1 MLNSD
6 SLVFNAKGKKGDV
19 HISAT
24 RNISL
29 SSNYSVTLEGGEN
42 GVINLGDADATN
54 PILKG
59 KETEELF
66 KKLFSVL
73 TDFTNT
79 LTLASGLKEVN
90 DAALVMFERI
100 AMMQNNNLPDIFSKT
115 VYIID
120 EKD

>member
-1 MLNSD
+1 MAN
-6 SLVFNAKGKKGDV
+6 K
-19 HISAT
+19 
-24 RNISL
+24 
-29 SSNYSVTLEGGEN
+29 
-42 GVINLGDADATN
+42 
-54 PILKG
+54 LKL
-59 KETEELF
+59 KSFLF
-66 KKLFSVL
+66 LFL